1 MEHNGV
7 FMNDAIKRFFRGIFK
22 IPESDEYSS
31 RDILEIRGA
40 LIFTAVISITSL
52 IGAVFQM
59 LAGHRAFVIISTV
72 SIYALAVFLA
82 YRLYLRKKSK
92 RRSGLYPLFIGIIV
106 LLIPVIARYNY
117 TVTVDWRYAAQ
128 CSNINWLLIANLIA
142 FQFLYDKKFFRILI
156 FFVVI
161 NVAVFYILAWKHGV
175 PMPFHTFTDGK
186 INYGIMSSIEIYNLL
201 MMIILSYLAYINISE
216 IEKFDKLAYE
226 QSEIIKQQNEEQLI
240 ITQEVRA
247 QFEELEAQYEEI
259 EQLNEDMTATQEE
272 IMEVNR
278 NLEQERE
285 KLSITL
291 QSIAQGVITIGNDL
305 RIESANDGVGL
316 IAGKTPESMTGEYI
330 NSVLNIYDSNG
341 DLFDFSRADFLS
353 GELSLDL
360 YNSGIILSKKGVK
373 DVALKSS
380 PVIIDEGVTAGY
392 VIVIEDVT
400 ELKMMKDQMLNSC
413 RMESIGI
420 FAGGIA
426 HDINNFF
433 TGMLGCVAL
442 AKSDSSISG
451 NERILKYLED
461 MESTTFMARGLAE
474 QLLTFAKGG
483 EPLKKLFSLRELIAS
498 SAEFVLSGTSIKVEN
513 MIDENLMNIE
523 ADESQISQVIN
534 NILIN
539 AAQAMPDGGEIVIKG
554 RNAFLEENNRHGLQP
569 GRYAVVEI
577 EDNGSGIDPVIASRI
592 FDPFFTT
599 KSKGS
604 GLGLSVAYSVIT
616 RHGGII
622 AVSTGVRG
630 GALFTIILPAVDKN
644 LYTRN
649 EVSAESFTLAG
660 TVLLMDDDDMIR
672 NVGKSLIESLG
683 LKVISAGDGEAA
695 VKIFSEYYERGELFD
710 LVILDLT
717 IRGGMGG
724 LEAFSAMRMIAPEVK
739 GIVSSGYSSDPVMSN
754 YREYGFTGVLKKP
767 YMFNELGR
775 LIKEILG

>member
-1 MEHNGV
+1 MV
-7 FMNDAIKRFFRGIFK
+7 
-22 IPESDEYSS
+22 
-31 RDILEIRGA
+31 
-40 LIFTAVISITSL
+40 
-52 IGAVFQM
+52 
-59 LAGHRAFVIISTV
+59 
-72 SIYALAVFLA
+72 
-82 YRLYLRKKSK
+82 
-92 RRSGLYPLFIGIIV
+92 
-106 LLIPVIARYNY
+106 
-117 TVTVDWRYAAQ
+117 
-128 CSNINWLLIANLIA
+128 NLIA
-142 FQFLYDKKFFRILI
+142 FQFLYDKKFFRLLVV
-156 FFVVI
+156 FVVI
-161 NVAVFYILAWKHGV
+161 NVAVFYILAWRHDV

-186 INYGIMSSIEIYNLL
+186 VNYGIMSSIEIYNLL
-201 MMIILSYLAYINISE
+201 MMIILSYLSYINISE
-216 IEKFDKLAYE
+216 IGKFDKLAYE
-226 QSEIIKQQNEEQLI
+226 QSQIIKQQSDEQII

-259 EQLNEDMTATQEE
+259 EQLNEDMASSQEE

-278 NLEQERE
+278 NLEQEKK

-291 QSIAQGVITIGNDL
+291 QSIAQGVITIGKDL
-305 RIESANDGVGL
+305 RVESANDGVGH
-316 IAGKTPESMTGEYI
+316 IAGMTPEAMTGEYI
-330 NSVLNIYDSNG
+330 NSVLKIYDSNG
-341 DLFDFSRADFLS
+341 DIFDFSQGDFLS
-353 GELSLDL
+353 GGLSLDL
-360 YNSGIILSKKGVK
+360 YNSGVILHKKGVK
-373 DVALKSS
+373 DIAIKSS

-442 AKSDSSISG
+442 AKSDSSLSG
-451 NERILKYLED
+451 NDKILKYLED

-474 QLLTFAKGG
+474 QLLTFSKGG
-483 EPLKKLFSLRELIAS
+483 EPLKKLFSIRDLIAS
-498 SAEFVLSGTSIKVEN
+498 SAEFVLSGTSIKLEN
-513 MIDENLMNIE
+513 RIDQNLLNME

-534 NILIN
+534 NLLIN
-539 AAQAMPDGGEIVIKG
+539 AAQAMPDGGEIIIKG
-554 RNAFLEENNRHGLQP
+554 RNAVLEENNRHGLQP
-569 GRYAVVEI
+569 GKYAVVEI
-577 EDNGSGIDPVIASRI
+577 EDNGPGIDPLIASRI

-616 RHGGII
+616 RHGGVIT
-622 AVSTGVRG
+622 VSSGTKG

-644 LYTRN
+644 LYIKSD
-649 EVSAESFTLAG
+649 VSAEKFSLNG

-672 NVGKSLIESLG
+672 YVGESLLESLG
-683 LKVISAGDGEAA
+683 LKVISAGDGESA
-695 VKIFSEYYERGELFD
+695 VKLFNEYYERGEFFD

-754 YREYGFTGVLKKP
+754 YREYGFIGVLKKP

>member
-1 MEHNGV
+1 MKE
-7 FMNDAIKRFFRGIFK
+7 IKKFFSRIFR
-22 IPESDEYSS
+22 IPEGGEYTS
-31 RDILEIRGA
+31 REVLEIRGA
-40 LIFTAVISITSL
+40 LIFTAVISITSI
-52 IGAVFQM
+52 IGAIFQM
-59 LAGHRAFVIISTV
+59 LAGHRAVVIFSTV
-72 SIYALAVFLA
+72 FIYMLAVFLA

-92 RRSGLYPLFIGIIV
+92 RNPGLYPLLIGIIV

-142 FQFLYDKKFFRILI
+142 FQFLYDKKFFRLLV
-156 FFVVI
+156 FFVVL
-161 NVAVFYILAWKHGV
+161 NVAVFYILAWQHGV

-186 INYGIMSSIEIYNLL
+186 VNYGIMSSIEIYNLL
-201 MMIILSYLAYINISE
+201 MMIILSYLSYSNISE

-226 QSEIIKQQNEEQLI
+226 QSEIIKQQNDEQLI

-259 EQLNEDMTATQEE
+259 EQLNEDMMATQEE

-278 NLEQERE
+278 NLEQEKK

-291 QSIAQGVITIGNDL
+291 QSIAQGVITIGKDL
-305 RIESANDGVGL
+305 RIESVNEGVGL
-316 IAGKTPESMTGEYI
+316 ISGMTSGVMTGEYI
-330 NSVLNIYDSNG
+330 NLVLKIYDNNG
-341 DLFDFSRADFLS
+341 DLFDFSREDFLS
-353 GELSLDL
+353 GELSLGL
-360 YNSGIILSKKGVK
+360 YNSGIILQKKGVK
-373 DVALKSS
+373 DVTIKSS
-380 PVIIDEGVTAGY
+380 PVIVDEGVIAGY

-451 NERILKYLED
+451 NDKILKYLED

-474 QLLTFAKGG
+474 QLLTFSKGG

-498 SAEFVLSGTSIKVEN
+498 SAEFVLSGTSIKLEN
-513 MIDENLMNIE
+513 LIDENLFNIE
-523 ADESQISQVIN
+523 GDESQISQVIN
-534 NILIN
+534 NLLIN
-539 AAQAMPDGGEIVIKG
+539 ASQAMPDGGGIFIKG
-554 RNAFLEENNRHGLQP
+554 RNADLEKNNRHGLQP
-569 GRYAVVEI
+569 GKYAVVEI
-577 EDNGSGIDPVIASRI
+577 EDNGPGIDPLIVSRI

-622 AVSTGVRG
+622 TVSSEVKS

-644 LYTRN
+644 LYVKN
-649 EVSAESFTLAG
+649 EIAAERYTLSG

-672 NVGKSLIESLG
+672 HVGESLIESLG
-683 LKVISAGDGEAA
+683 LKVISAGDGESA
-695 VKIFSEYYERGELFD
+695 VKLFNEYYERGEFFD

-739 GIVSSGYSSDPVMSN
+739 GVVSSGYSSDPVMSN

-767 YMFNELGR
+767 YMFNELSR
-775 LIKEILG
+775 LIKELIG